1 MDLCGESLNCLAA
14 ALPPLEAG
22 RLAFLS
28 RGLLDALRETKP
40 ELDLSSCIGR
50 NFSAHQ
56 LRAAPFRIREALPS
70 AFELTGEALAYLVD
84 AIAPLEAGRLAFLS
98 RGWLEALRE
107 TRPDLDL
114 TRMHRRFKPRQLR
127 RAPFRL
133 RGIAIDSIVI
143 GEATNELASLSHLKC
158 KFVPGYAAQGADLT
172 KLTRL
177 GELRR
182 LDLDFAGP
190 DLRDLVYV
198 NSLAGLKLHALTIEC
213 FDCYGLPTIDPLRS
227 GLALKQ
233 LRELRLNFS
242 CSAFPGQLRDLSPI
256 GDSLPELLW
265 LEVLDL
271 AASRWQTL
279 SDLTPLRKL
288 PPLLKQLALD
298 FRFCGRLKDAT
309 PLDAAVAPLRLKHV
323 IMNFSF
329 CGRLQKV
336 PVQLAHLPLRS
347 LKINC
352 TGCDS
357 MSKPEITKVANLARL
372 PCAPQIRTP

>member
-1 MDLCGESLNCLAA
+1 MLSL
-14 ALPPLEAG
+14 
-22 RLAFLS
+22 
-28 RGLLDALRETKP
+28 
-40 ELDLSSCIGR
+40 
-50 NFSAHQ
+50 
-56 LRAAPFRIREALPS
+56 
-70 AFELTGEALAYLVD
+70 
-84 AIAPLEAGRLAFLS
+84 
-98 RGWLEALRE
+98 
-107 TRPDLDL
+107 
-114 TRMHRRFKPRQLR
+114 
-127 RAPFRL
+127 
-133 RGIAIDSIVI
+133 
-143 GEATNELASLSHLKC
+143 
-158 KFVPGYAAQGADLT
+158 
-172 KLTRL
+172 
-177 GELRR
+177 
-182 LDLDFAGP
+182 
-190 DLRDLVYV
+190 
-198 NSLAGLKLHALTIEC
+198 LAG
-213 FDCYGLPTIDPLRS
+213 
-227 GLALKQ
+227 
-233 LRELRLNFS
+233 
-242 CSAFPGQLRDLSPI
+242 GQLRDLSPI
-256 GDSLPELLW
+256 GDALPELLW
-265 LEVLDL
+265 LEVRFLAHLVEKCFVHFSIRYVSEKHSRLLVLFTPRDRYRDEVKPLNAAGEVLDL